1 MRNLTDSELTQ
12 IELPKWPQMIVTGKA
27 VTTDQACEIIRKT
40 DLFFEIFAGNNQEEL
55 DLLSRRLRIPC
66 LSQLVFPRDIFKLYG
81 SRETW
86 RSVWGSLPTSYVQN
100 SWISDNGPP
109 YGWCRPDGKIQYTG
123 NIGKW
128 PEIEEVVEDW
138 RRLANG
144 FPYLHLV
151 ATLMSGGSWE
161 DSTRPLLSI
170 LVEAGHIQTVT
181 GSLEFHPDRE
191 QVQTEAQAEAQ
202 AEASEGWRGDGLLY
216 GSKAYWHTLYTSDRS
231 ALNRR
236 IPAVIPEEWIALWE
250 QRAIG
255 LFGSG

>member
-1 MRNLTDSELTQ
+1 MGPTYGLYARTGAVQPLTILPSVVGFGLRAYMRNLTDSELTQ

-109 YGWCRPDGKIQYTG
+109 YGWCRPDGKIQYT
-123 NIGKW
+123 
-128 PEIEEVVEDW
+128 
-138 RRLANG
+138 
-144 FPYLHLV
+144 
-151 ATLMSGGSWE
+151 
-161 DSTRPLLSI
+161 
-170 LVEAGHIQTVT
+170 
-181 GSLEFHPDRE
+181 
-191 QVQTEAQAEAQ
+191 
-202 AEASEGWRGDGLLY
+202 
-216 GSKAYWHTLYTSDRS
+216 
-231 ALNRR
+231 
-236 IPAVIPEEWIALWE
+236 
-250 QRAIG
+250 
-255 LFGSG
+255 